1 MKSGGMGGIIN
12 SITPERLIFF
22 FLVVLIIKKPIRM
35 VRFNDLR
42 SLNVKTG
49 LSYQY
54 MFTGVMTEKDNKSQ
68 SWK

>member
-12 SITPERLIFF
+12 LITPERLIFF
-22 FLVVLIIKKPIRM
+22 FGCVDYKKAYLYGL
-35 VRFNDLR
+35 RFNDLR

-49 LSYQY
+49 SSYQY

-68 SWK
+68 S

>member
-1 MKSGGMGGIIN
+1 
-12 SITPERLIFF
+12 
-22 FLVVLIIKKPIRM
+22 M

-54 MFTGVMTEKDNKSQ
+54 MFAGVMTEKEIKAKAENKVYMQQTVILYKIQQGIST
-68 SWK
+68 